1 MDTLKYNWKVLYM
14 MTTRTI
20 HAFLTGAALARQS
33 SFYCPRLTF
42 YCPKKLRH
50 KATESVA
57 TQQAFGCSIASIL
70 RGTVQTFVSCAS
82 SVPPQHFALQS
93 AAAFLGPVV
102 VLAPFSSVSYPFLAP
117 PLFWSNVVGFAG
129 PCPWLGAAA
138 LGSEHH
144 DIHRLFPMFNA
155 HHG

>member
-70 RGTVQTFVSCAS
+70 RSTVQTFVSRRRCLL
-82 SVPPQHFALQS
+82 PDH
-93 AAAFLGPVV
+93 
-102 VLAPFSSVSYPFLAP
+102 
-117 PLFWSNVVGFAG
+117 
-129 PCPWLGAAA
+129 A
-138 LGSEHH
+138 LGLELLLSAPSTMASTVCSPCSMHIMASGSH
-144 DIHRLFPMFNA
+144 PCRDGWTPPP
-155 HHG
+155 